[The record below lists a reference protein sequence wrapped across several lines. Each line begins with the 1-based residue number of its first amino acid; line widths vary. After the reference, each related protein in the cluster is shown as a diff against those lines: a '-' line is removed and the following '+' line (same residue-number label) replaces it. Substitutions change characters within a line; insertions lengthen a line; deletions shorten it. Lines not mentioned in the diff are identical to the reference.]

1 MSRTSQAE
9 VVCTAHE
16 RSEILKDTILNS
28 VRRLPVVAVAVLLF
42 VLFAPGSA
50 SAAPPSNDNFAN
62 AETITDRFGWVEGD
76 NTEATKEPGEP
87 NHAGNPG
94 GASVWY
100 SWTAPSSGRAT
111 LNLCYAE
118 FDSLLAVYTG
128 NDVVQL
134 QQVAA
139 DDNGCGDQSWLTFTA
154 SAGVTYRIAV
164 DGANGATG
172 YFELD
177 WGIGPSNDDFAAAS
191 QLAGDSG
198 AIDGDNRYATLESG
212 EPEHGPYGSASVW
225 YHWTAPS
232 TGPATFELCDSS
244 FDTMVAVYTG
254 SSVDGLTRITQDD
267 NDCPNEYG
275 ARVSYTATAGQEYRI
290 AVDGAYGDWGDLTLR
305 WSRTVLAPVNHGQPS
320 IMGRPIDGAQ
330 LSATQGVWGGTPPF
344 TFGYQWLRCTI
355 NSCQP
360 ISGAN
365 GATYLL
371 TSSDVAY
378 RLEVLV
384 TASNAAGAATAESD
398 QTAIVAPAPPLNVRP
413 PMILEHPYLG
423 AELSVD
429 EGEWAGTEP
438 FTYSYRWERC
448 RAGACTDIA
457 GEETHVVDRDDLGSS
472 LVVIVTAT
480 NGAGSATAA
489 SAPSRRVSRR
499 PVCNVP
505 RVLGKQLA
513 AARRAIRKAHCSV
526 GRVRRAS
533 SSKATG
539 RVIAQSPRPG
549 VRKPAGAKVK
559 LVVSKGRR

>member
-1 MSRTSQAE
+1 MKGITL
-9 VVCTAHE
+9 
-16 RSEILKDTILNS
+16 RSL
-28 VRRLPVVAVAVLLF
+28 RRLPLLAVAALLF
-42 VLFAPGSA
+42 VLVAPGSA
-50 SAAPPSNDNFAN
+50 SAAAPPNDNFAN

-118 FDSLLAVYTG
+118 FDSLLAVYVG
-128 NDVVQL
+128 DDVVHL

-139 DDNGCGDQSWLTFTA
+139 DDNGCGEQSWLTFMA
-154 SAGVTYRIAV
+154 SAGVTYKIAV
-164 DGANGATG
+164 DGANGAAG
-172 YFELD
+172 YFELG
-177 WGIGPSNDDFAAAS
+177 WGLGPSNDDFAAANE
-191 QLAGDSG
+191 LPGDSG
-198 AIDGDNRYATLESG
+198 SIDGDNRYATLEPG

-225 YHWTAPS
+225 YRWTAPS
-232 TGPATFELCDSS
+232 TGPATFELCDSY

-254 SSVDGLTRITQDD
+254 SSVDGLTRVTQDD

-275 ARVSYTATAGQEYRI
+275 ARVSFTAAAGQEYRI

-305 WSRTVLAPVNHGQPS
+305 WSRTILAPVNHGPPS
-320 IMGRPIDGAQ
+320 ILGRPIDGAQ
-330 LSATQGVWGGTPPF
+330 LSATTGQWGGTPPLA
-344 TFGYQWLRCTI
+344 FGYQWLRCTT

-378 RLEVLV
+378 RLQVLV
-384 TASNAAGAATAESD
+384 TASNAAGSQTAESD
-398 QTAIVAPAPPLNVRP
+398 TTGIVAPSPPANVIP
-413 PMILEHPYLG
+413 PSITGNPYLG
-423 AELSVD
+423 VNLTVD
-429 EGEWAGTEP
+429 DGQWSGTEP
-438 FTYSYRWERC
+438 SYTYRWQRC
-448 RAGACTDIA
+448 RSGTCTDI
-457 GEETHVVDRDDLGSS
+457 GEESNYTVSRGDLGSN

-499 PVCNVP
+499 PVCVVP
-505 RVLGKQLA
+505 RLIGKRLA
-513 AARRAIRKAHCSV
+513 GARKSIRGAHCAL
-526 GRVRRAS
+526 GRVRRVAS
-533 SSKATG
+533 HKARG
-539 RVIAQSPRPG
+539 HVIAQGPRPG
-549 VRKPAGAKVK
+549 LRRPAGTKVN
-559 LVVSKGRR
+559 LVVSKGQR